1 MNSVILSM
9 NSYRNATVRL
19 RKMGLPELDVSTD
32 RLRLRSRIEEEIN
45 TILNQQSFFKISDY
59 DTSCEGQS
67 DAKDKTSWN
76 RSILLY
82 QRITKDGVT
91 KKDDPSTKGG
101 ED

>member
-1 MNSVILSM
+1 MDSVILSM

-45 TILNQQSFFKISDY
+45 AILNQYSFFKVSEF
-59 DTSCEGQS
+59 DTSGEGQDDS
-67 DAKDKTSWN
+67 KGKTSWN

-82 QRITKDGVT
+82 QRVTKDDVT
-91 KKDDPSTKGG
+91 K
-101 ED
+101 EDI